1 LSAADL
7 SKEIDN
13 HGEWSMVLVVITT
26 PGISDFSRAWLKRH
40 SAAATRVCRTARDTV
55 GHIFEDGF
63 RQPAVLAAEAVDLMD
78 KSVNFLS

>member
-1 LSAADL
+1 
-7 SKEIDN
+7 
-13 HGEWSMVLVVITT
+13 MVLVVITT

-63 RQPAVLAAEAVDLMD
+63 RQPAVPDSPAAEAVDLVD
-78 KSVNFLS
+78 KGVNFVS